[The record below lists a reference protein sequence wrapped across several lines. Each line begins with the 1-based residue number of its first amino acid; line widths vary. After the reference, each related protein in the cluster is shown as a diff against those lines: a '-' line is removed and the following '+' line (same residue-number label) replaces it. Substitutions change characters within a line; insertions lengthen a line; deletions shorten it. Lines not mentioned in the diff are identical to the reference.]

1 MSYKLQYLPSSSNCE
16 TRLNRHANPSWGS
29 LASNSP
35 EMNLRD
41 MELLRSWLV
50 NDSVIQSGP
59 ATHRIKWNMV
69 LGLGLATTIS
79 ASIWA
84 GLGLMIVRLWR

>member
-29 LASNSP
+29 
-35 EMNLRD
+35 

>member
-1 MSYKLQYLPSSSNCE
+1 MSYKLQFLPLSSNFE
-16 TRLNRHANPSWGS
+16 TPLDRQVNASWGS
-29 LASNSP
+29 LASKSP

-59 ATHRIKWNMV
+59 AAHRVKRNMV
-69 LGLGLATTIS
+69 LGLGLATTVS

-84 GLGLMIVRLWR
+84 GLGLMIVHLWR

>member
-1 MSYKLQYLPSSSNCE
+1 MSYKSQFFPPSSNCE
-16 TRLNRHANPSWGS
+16 TPLNRQINPSWGS
-29 LASNSP
+29 LVSSSP

-59 ATHRIKWNMV
+59 AAHRIKWNMV
-69 LGLGLATTIS
+69 LGLGLATTVS